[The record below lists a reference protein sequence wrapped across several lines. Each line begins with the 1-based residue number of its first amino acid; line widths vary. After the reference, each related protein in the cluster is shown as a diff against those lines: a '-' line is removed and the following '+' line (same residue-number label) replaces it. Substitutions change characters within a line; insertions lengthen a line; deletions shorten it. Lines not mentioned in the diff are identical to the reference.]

1 MTETMC
7 AKEGCKEY
15 CFTTLWCEVHNWE
28 VIQDIRNSAVKLH
41 VSREKQ
47 KLKAQILEMIDEELA
62 NLENVTKQTKDDK
75 DFVIPAFAHF
85 EFSKLK
91 QKVEGL

>member
-15 CFTTLWCEVHNWE
+15 CFTTIWCEAHNWD

-47 KLKAQILEMIDEELA
+47 KLKAQILEMIENIPKELVNDEEISWIII
-62 NLENVTKQTKDDK
+62 QR
-75 DFVIPAFAHF
+75 
-85 EFSKLK
+85 LK
-91 QKVEGL
+91 QKVEKI